1 MRENPRQDIE
11 NQMAWLPHR
20 APARSPA
27 GLLRRAIEQRWPA
40 PAKLR
45 ATEVQGTTGWDF
57 ARCFYAA
64 YGGNRGEPVNEPSP
78 REAQF
83 AADFVQRLTR
93 AAGGDASRIDEWGRT
108 LGQLAREQ
116 RNPFPSLQLAI
127 RQLGDAF
134 LVKIE
139 KQRLHAQLATVT
151 QLREQHEQ
159 THRAAWLTWLVE
171 QESTMREAQP
181 EEYTRFIARRERE
194 RADLAAD
201 PKPWSKKVLDSFE
214 NDSARLSAFR
224 QFFALPDFW
233 QWDADINNQP
243 FNPIT

>member
-1 MRENPRQDIE
+1 
-11 NQMAWLPHR
+11 
-20 APARSPA
+20 
-27 GLLRRAIEQRWPA
+27 
-40 PAKLR
+40 
-45 ATEVQGTTGWDF
+45 
-57 ARCFYAA
+57 
-64 YGGNRGEPVNEPSP
+64 
-78 REAQF
+78 
-83 AADFVQRLTR
+83 
-93 AAGGDASRIDEWGRT
+93 
-108 LGQLAREQ
+108 
-116 RNPFPSLQLAI
+116 
-127 RQLGDAF
+127 
-134 LVKIE
+134 
-139 KQRLHAQLATVT
+139 VT